1 MDEHAATAP
10 RAAEVFLARLLP
22 RPGGALLH
30 RLRVAGA
37 FASGLLWGL
46 LPAPSVH
53 DVVVTRRDDG
63 REVLRFPAGDP
74 FAAGDML
81 RAVDTE
87 LATLGPEEFLQAW
100 DVR

>member
-1 MDEHAATAP
+1 MEEHVAAP
-10 RAAEVFLARLLP
+10 RAAEVFLVRLLP

-37 FASGLLWGL
+37 FVCGLTWGV

-63 REVLRFPAGDP
+63 TEVLRFPAGDP

-87 LATLGPEEFLQAW
+87 LATTGPDEFLRAW